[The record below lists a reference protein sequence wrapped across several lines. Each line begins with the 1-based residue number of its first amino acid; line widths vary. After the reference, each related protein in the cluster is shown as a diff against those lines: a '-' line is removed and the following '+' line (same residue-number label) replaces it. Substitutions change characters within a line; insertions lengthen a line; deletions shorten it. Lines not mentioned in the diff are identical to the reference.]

1 MSPKILIFRNDD
13 FSLIGFDIYIT
24 VAGAIDV
31 RNQYD
36 RLEASGASGHE
47 YLGVGIDILIMGV
60 ALITFVGMILSF
72 VTLTIAQSSLIRIV
86 SGTLFLLFIPV
97 MVCCFFFC
105 MYL

>member
-1 MSPKILIFRNDD
+1 MLFILIVIIFV
-13 FSLIGFDIYIT
+13 FDIYIT

-47 YLGVGIDILIMGV
+47 YLGVGIDILIMGG

-86 SGTLFLLFIPV
+86 SGTLFLGFIPV